1 MNDGSRDLQ
10 QLQQQRTAL
19 AQRLRLPWWYLA
31 ATAVLIAAVL
41 ALPFLQPRY
50 ISEEVGQSSLPVLIL
65 TQIGL
70 SRLLVRTT
78 GVKYRGRNMTYP
90 SARPVMWVTLAWALT
105 SVAGEHVLLGRGH
118 SVLAIALVIVMA
130 AAAVGIALWQNAAI
144 RHDIR
149 QGRAVS
155 R

>member
-1 MNDGSRDLQ
+1 MNDDARDLQ
-10 QLQQQRTAL
+10 RLEQQRTAL
-19 AQRLRLPWWYLA
+19 AERLKLPGWYLA
-31 ATAVLIAAVL
+31 ATAAVMAAVM
-41 ALPFLQPRY
+41 ALPFLRPQH
-50 ISEEVGQSSLPVLIL
+50 ISEGVTQGSWLLLIL

-90 SARPVMWVTLAWALT
+90 SARPVMWVTLAVSLA
-105 SVAGEHVLLGRGH
+105 SVAGEHVLLGRGDT
-118 SVLAIALVIVMA
+118 VLAIALVIVVV
-130 AAAVGIALWQNAAI
+130 AAVVGIMLWQNSAI

-149 QGRAVS
+149 KGRAVS